1 MKKFSTVL
9 ALTAMTLSLASCGRK
24 EETEI
29 KFEKEKFLQT
39 LSSEFALSGTITSNG
54 VSLTSK
60 ALLSDS
66 EYYVELSDEES
77 KQTAHYLKD
86 EEGYLLQSYLD
97 RKNSVNYTK
106 SMDSETSTSY
116 AKYDDY
122 VVNPFTL
129 LTTDQLSFDGKSL
142 VTFDLSLPDESTL
155 LQQIFPVML
164 VGMPFLATEISV
176 KIDKKQTPKH
186 LSMTFSSLQIFDGQE
201 ENSYQYEG
209 DFCSKDNLE
218 MDIVKPLSNTGNELL
233 TQAFDKLKLG
243 NYTVTCYSDQVSD
256 TEPVWTLYFDKADG
270 YLVEN
275 YSTGSYYGEIN
286 DPDSDGV
293 IAVEVQEDDFGAQ
306 MMVGSKDGATTEY
319 TIDSY
324 VPSFDYD
331 ANLFSK
337 NGNVF
342 TLEAAYHEASHL
354 LVENVV
360 IMSANFVDEGTL
372 TFEVAEDLS
381 KVTVRYG
388 FDFINYAQLKIEITN
403 IGTTTLP
410 LDVET
415 QYTPFTGATCWED
428 VIGDDSFN
436 VFMYL
441 GSSPDDI
448 IPFVDASWNY
458 WSSSDGLEL
467 YVDDM
472 TQDEAEDL
480 KWNFEAEIAFDSAY
494 EYVGEEDDGWGGT
507 VTVYTHVE
515 TGISINVSVSEF
527 FGSYQFTIKLIAPAQ

>member
-1 MKKFSTVL
+1 MKKFSSVL

-54 VSLTSK
+54 VSFTSK
-60 ALLSDS
+60 AFISDS
-66 EYYVELSDEES
+66 EYYVELSDEEG
-77 KQTAHYLKD
+77 KETAHYLKD

-97 RKNSVNYTK
+97 RKNTVKYTK
-106 SMDSETSTSY
+106 ALDSETSTSY

-243 NYTVTCYSDQVSD
+243 NYTVTCYSDQVSE

-507 VTVYTHVE
+507 VTIYTHVE